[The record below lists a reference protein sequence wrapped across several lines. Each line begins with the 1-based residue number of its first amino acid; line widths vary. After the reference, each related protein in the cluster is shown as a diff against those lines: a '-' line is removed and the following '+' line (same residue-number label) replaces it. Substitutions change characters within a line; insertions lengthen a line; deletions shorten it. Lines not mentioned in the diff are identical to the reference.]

1 MGATL
6 GQCSVQTVTLTRATR
21 SDFDNLIDEAPV
33 VPHEPVD
40 GLPLRFQ
47 AQTAPALAS
56 RAHPEKCNRSSF
68 RQMSLNVRHGS
79 LYAKRNTNAIQRN
92 TYYVV
97 LQRNTSSA
105 HADKYIMESD
115 RRPNQ
120 FYQRL
125 CIEAH
130 RATEE
135 LKNALGRRGT
145 SKLKSRLLSCGSA
158 TEWKNVKR
166 CGAVA
171 CATCRARY
179 TSRQVAAV
187 QEAFEGAG
195 NDNLAFVSIILGLTS
210 WTGDIGDIF
219 IQGRRKLRNIIDKNR
234 RVSEKWQGLS
244 IVGWME
250 VDAFDPHRFADLP
263 PDKKVQLEAIGLPW
277 IGAGP
282 TWVVTIHALVNL
294 AGVDRYRLAEE
305 LRRGWKAPT
314 QVDVRQFDESKN
326 PDTNINS
333 LVRYCLKHRTATATT
348 VCYAEPWDM
357 SWRTE
362 YYEYLDSWSP
372 GFKSLRVWIKP
383 RASKEAAIS
392 LGSSSAKAVSIYH
405 DWDDDDHSEENYM
418 PFTF

>member
-1 MGATL
+1 
-6 GQCSVQTVTLTRATR
+6 
-21 SDFDNLIDEAPV
+21 
-33 VPHEPVD
+33 
-40 GLPLRFQ
+40 
-47 AQTAPALAS
+47 
-56 RAHPEKCNRSSF
+56 
-68 RQMSLNVRHGS
+68 
-79 LYAKRNTNAIQRN
+79 
-92 TYYVV
+92 
-97 LQRNTSSA
+97 
-105 HADKYIMESD
+105 MESD

-125 CIEAH
+125 CIDAQ

-135 LKNALGRRGT
+135 LKTALGRRGT

-158 TEWKNVKR
+158 TEWKNVTR

-195 NDNLAFVSIILGLTS
+195 NHDLAFVSIILGLTS
-210 WTGDIGDIF
+210 WTRDIGDIF

-234 RVSEKWQGLS
+234 RVSEKWRGLS

-263 PDKKVQLEAIGLPW
+263 PNKKVQLEAIGLPW
-277 IGAGP
+277 VGVGP
-282 TWVVTIHALVNL
+282 TWVVTIHAIVNL

-314 QVDVRQFDESKN
+314 QVDVRQFDESKS
-326 PDTNINS
+326 PDNNINS
-333 LVRYCLKHRTATATT
+333 LVRYCLKNRTDTATT
-348 VCYAEPWDM
+348 VCYAEPWDI

-362 YYEYLDSWSP
+362 YYEYLNNWSA
-372 GFKSLRVWIKP
+372 GFKSIRVWIKP
-383 RASKEAAIS
+383 RTSKDFAIHLGASTNHTANLLRAFDDS
-392 LGSSSAKAVSIYH
+392 T
-405 DWDDDDHSEENYM
+405 DDDDDPNDDNYM

>member
-1 MGATL
+1 
-6 GQCSVQTVTLTRATR
+6 
-21 SDFDNLIDEAPV
+21 
-33 VPHEPVD
+33 
-40 GLPLRFQ
+40 
-47 AQTAPALAS
+47 
-56 RAHPEKCNRSSF
+56 
-68 RQMSLNVRHGS
+68 
-79 LYAKRNTNAIQRN
+79 
-92 TYYVV
+92 
-97 LQRNTSSA
+97 
-105 HADKYIMESD
+105 MESD
-115 RRPNQ
+115 KLPTQ

-158 TEWKNVKR
+158 TEWKNVTR

-187 QEAFEGAG
+187 QEAFEGVG
-195 NDNLAFVSIILGLTS
+195 NDSLAFVSIILGLTS
-210 WTGDIGDIF
+210 WTGDIGEMF

-234 RVSEKWQGLS
+234 RVSDKWRDLQ
-244 IVGWME
+244 IVGWVE

-263 PDKKVQLEAIGLPW
+263 PSKKVQLEAIGLPW
-277 IGAGP
+277 VGAGP

-314 QVDVRQFDESKN
+314 QVDVRQFDESKS
-326 PDTNINS
+326 PDTNTNS
-333 LVRYCLKHRTATATT
+333 LVRYCLKNRTDTATT
-348 VCYAEPWDM
+348 ACYAEPWDI

-362 YYEYLDSWSP
+362 YYEYLNSWST

-383 RASKEAAIS
+383 RASKGAAIS
-392 LGSSSAKAVSIYH
+392 PGSPTTKAFSICH
-405 DWDDDDHSEENYM
+405 EWDDTEDEDGHYEENYM